1 MLKLASNLP
10 LLKSFHHAAAICDS
24 GGIKVESIARPAIS
38 QSIARESIERTLL
51 PKRLFNG
58 GSPSHA

>member
-1 MLKLASNLP
+1 
-10 LLKSFHHAAAICDS
+10 
-24 GGIKVESIARPAIS
+24 VESIARPAIS